1 MDKSQKSSMTA
12 DFPSTHFMLTVL
24 TPDVSASLGLP
35 LLSKHQ
41 IVSLPLKRA
50 KKKAQTYLTISS
62 ESEWEQEGEG
72 SE

>member
-1 MDKSQKSSMTA
+1 MTA
-12 DFPSTHFMLTVL
+12 EFPFTHFMLTVL

-62 ESEWEQEGEG
+62 ESE
-72 SE
+72 